1 MADYELIQNTCTSEE
16 AKDTMRVAMREMIKE
31 KTDAPCNI
39 ICDIQNY
46 ITDRMVDDDWFNDED
61 EVDEHFNSE
70 WIYQDFLSTKGN
82 GLDNLGQGLIRSHNS
97 FDLIDINAII
107 NEVKEMGCEVDNF
120 KYFEDMISCVISSK
134 AREIWNI
141 IEPFIKR
148 KHEFIIYTML
158 ISDDE
163 TREQMLKNK
172 MKNIL

>member
-1 MADYELIQNTCTSEE
+1 MADYELKQTCTSAE
-16 AKDTMRVAMREMIKE
+16 AKNTIRDAMREIIME
-31 KTDAPCNI
+31 KTDPPWDGI
-39 ICDIQNY
+39 ICDIQEY
-46 ITDRMVDDDWFNDED
+46 VTDNMIDDGWYNDQD
-61 EVDEHFNSE
+61 EVEEHFDNE

-97 FDLIDINAII
+97 FELKDINAII

-120 KYFEDMISCVISSK
+120 KDFEEMISCVISSK

-148 KHEFIIYTML
+148 KHELIIYAML

-172 MKNIL
+172 MKNKL